1 MSERDLTRQRAGA
14 AGNDRPPQNARLE
27 RIWKRAYGA
36 RTQQDLLDLYADW
49 AESYDADHET
59 IGFFGHETA
68 SRMLA
73 RYTSFPDVINVLDA
87 GAGTGAAGQALTKM
101 GYENITAVDFSMEML
116 ERAAKKG
123 IYRDLFQADVGK
135 PLDQFPSSHFDACIL
150 VGVFSYGQAPAH
162 ALDEVLRVVKPG
174 GIVVFTMRTD
184 FHEEDAMGVRSRMD
198 ALASSGAWR
207 LLEATKPKQ
216 YLPRKDPDAMFRV
229 WCYRVLPGKTPAVP
243 EAFAGAV
250 REAFATE
257 LPVKRLDHCYIWNS
271 QASRLYNAYT
281 EVPGYYLTRCEEEIL
296 RNNAAEIAG
305 EEPLIVELGCGSAR
319 KIRHLLEA
327 AMADRKTGT
336 PTYVPIDLSAGAL
349 AATRRAVVEMFDDEV
364 PVEPLR
370 GHFNKVLPGFRA
382 DEAKALFF
390 FGSSIGNIETIEE
403 TIRFLSTIRAILQP
417 GERIVFGADLH
428 KSEEVFRKAYEAGPA
443 NRSFFLNMLRRINDE
458 LGGNF
463 ELDAF
468 RQFSP
473 YEDEGSHEGIRSRCV
488 NLRLVTE
495 IPQDVYLSKLDIEI
509 RLDAGDSVQVG
520 TSRKFTE
527 EDIAKL
533 AEKSGLRLARQWF
546 DEKRWFSVNE
556 LVRED
561 TVN

>member
-1 MSERDLTRQRAGA
+1 MSERDVPRQRAGA
-14 AGNDRPPQNARLE
+14 PGNDHPPHARLE
-27 RIWKRAYGA
+27 RIWERAYGA
-36 RTQQDLLDLYADW
+36 RTQQELISLYADW

-68 SRMLA
+68 GRMLA
-73 RYTSFPDVINVLDA
+73 RYTSFPDLINVLDA
-87 GAGTGAAGQALTKM
+87 GAGTGAAGQVLVKL
-101 GYENITAVDFSMEML
+101 GYENITAIDLSVEML
-116 ERAAKKG
+116 ERAAEKE
-123 IYRDLFQADVGK
+123 IYRDLFQADLGK
-135 PLDQFPSSHFDACIL
+135 PLDQLPTSHFDACIL

-162 ALDEVLRVVKPG
+162 ALDEILRVVKPG
-174 GIVVFTMRTD
+174 GVVVFTMRTD
-184 FHEEDAMGVRSRMD
+184 FHRDDAMGVRSKMD
-198 ALASSGAWR
+198 ALAKSGAWR
-207 LLEATKPKQ
+207 LLEATKPQQ
-216 YLPRKDPDAMFRV
+216 YLPLKEPDAMFRV
-229 WCYRVLPGKTPAVP
+229 WCYRVLPGKTPAP
-243 EAFAGAV
+243 PGSFASAV
-250 REAFATE
+250 RKAFGSE
-257 LPVKRLDHCYIWNS
+257 SHVKRLDHCYIWNS
-271 QASRLYNAYT
+271 LASRLYDLYT
-281 EVPGYYLTRCEEEIL
+281 ECPGYYLTRCEEEIL
-296 RNNAAEIAG
+296 RNNASAIAG
-305 EEPLIVELGCGSAR
+305 SEPLIVELGCGSAR

-327 AMADRKTGT
+327 AIADRNGGP

-349 AATRRAVVEMFDDEV
+349 AATRRDVAEMFDDEV

-382 DEAKALFF
+382 DEPKALFF
-390 FGSSIGNIETIEE
+390 FGSSIGNIESIEE
-403 TIRFLSTIRAILQP
+403 TIRFLSTIRSILQP

-428 KSEEVFRKAYEAGPA
+428 KSEEIFRKAYEAGPA
-443 NRSFFLNMLRRINDE
+443 NRSFFLNMVRRINEE

-473 YEDEGSHEGIRSRCV
+473 YEEEASYEGIRNRCV

-495 IPQDVYLSKLDIEI
+495 IPQEVYLSKLDLEVH
-509 RLDAGDSVQVG
+509 LDAGDAVQVG
-520 TSRKFTE
+520 TSRKYTE

-561 TVN
+561 VVN